1 MSEQGQCKSVAGGRV
16 AESCVA
22 GTSSSRAHDSQT
34 VSQSMTMS
42 RCTLLLHF
50 PAQLQRAS
58 TLVTQSP
65 VNHHLRMG
73 TLFVLIRDGNYYRL
87 TLITN
92 VISVC
97 S

>member
-1 MSEQGQCKSVAGGRV
+1 MLESKDNVKAWRSRHRELRGRDVVFKSAL
-16 AESCVA
+16 
-22 GTSSSRAHDSQT
+22 
-34 VSQSMTMS
+34 QSVNDHVPMLHYCM
-42 RCTLLLHF
+42 LLLHF
-50 PAQLQRAS
+50 PAQVQRAS
-58 TLVTQSP
+58 TLVTQSQ

-92 VISVC
+92 VLSVC

>member
-1 MSEQGQCKSVAGGRV
+1 MSEQGQCKSVAVAAQRV
-16 AESCVA
+16 AWPGRRLQER
-22 GTSSSRAHDSQT
+22 TT

-92 VISVC
+92 VLSVC

>member
-1 MSEQGQCKSVAGGRV
+1 MSEQGQCKSVAVAAQRVRGRDV
-16 AESCVA
+16 VFKSAL
-22 GTSSSRAHDSQT
+22 HYSQP
-34 VSQSMTMS
+34 MTMS

-50 PAQLQRAS
+50 PAQLQQAS

-65 VNHHLRMG
+65 VNLHPRMG

-92 VISVC
+92 VLSVW

>member
-1 MSEQGQCKSVAGGRV
+1 MSEQGQCKSVAVAAQRV
-16 AESCVA
+16 CVA
-22 GTSSSRAHDSQT
+22 GTSSSRAHY
-34 VSQSMTMS
+34 SQSMTMS

-50 PAQLQRAS
+50 PAQVQRAS
-58 TLVTQSP
+58 TLVTQSQ

-92 VISVC
+92 VLSVC